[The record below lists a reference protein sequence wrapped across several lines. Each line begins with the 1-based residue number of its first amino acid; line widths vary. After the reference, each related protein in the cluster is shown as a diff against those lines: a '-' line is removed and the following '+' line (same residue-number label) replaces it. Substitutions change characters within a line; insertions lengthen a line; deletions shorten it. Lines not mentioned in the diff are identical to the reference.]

1 MFSLVWENKK
11 KPIYPK
17 ISRLKR
23 GDKKEEPETYPNE
36 NKKRVVQV
44 FYDAKNRY
52 LEKRGYRL
60 TTQGSRL
67 LEIIYKRHQN
77 NIISRL
83 HKGNNIEKLALELVE
98 KVMQSD
104 CMRDNL
110 IDEVSN
116 EPSAQN

>member
-1 MFSLVWENKK
+1 M
-11 KPIYPK
+11 KPIYAK

-83 HKGNNIEKLALELVE
+83 HKGNNIEKLAEELIE
-98 KVMQSD
+98 KVMESD
-104 CMRDNL
+104 CIKNHL
-110 IDEVSN
+110 IDTGAN
-116 EPSAQN
+116 